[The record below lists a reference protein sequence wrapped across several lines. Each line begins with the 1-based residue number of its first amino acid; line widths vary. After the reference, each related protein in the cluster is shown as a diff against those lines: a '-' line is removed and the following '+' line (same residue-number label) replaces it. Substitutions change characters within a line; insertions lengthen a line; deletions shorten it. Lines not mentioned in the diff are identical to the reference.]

1 MDVVDIYF
9 AALQLGKYPPP
20 FTFTSVNHSYYQIFN
35 FKWCASSVLLVCSTL
50 VISSCSESPYMEM
63 RRANCCQAEH
73 YLNNYRLIDHLPC
86 HWPFTMSYSSYTHG
100 IIAKYMF
107 SKDSATCTYIAHRFS
122 SLAHFSINL
131 GTMFTDLFLLLNA
144 HKSSLTRGLLN
155 P

>member
-63 RRANCCQAEH
+63 RCANCCQAEH

-100 IIAKYMF
+100 IIMLNIC
-107 SKDSATCTYIAHRFS
+107 SARIQLHVHTLHIA
-122 SLAHFSINL
+122 SLPWPTS
-131 GTMFTDLFLLLNA
+131 
-144 HKSSLTRGLLN
+144 